1 MTHDDDRGT
10 ASAPPREP
18 ERSPAQG
25 DRNGGGDR
33 REFLVNLAMGGGV
46 VAAYDLLAVEGLLF
60 LMPKQTG
67 PPTRLIFIGRLDD
80 FPPGEV
86 KTVHDL
92 EGRAILIR
100 RKPDGLVAFSSVCP
114 HLGCQVHWQP
124 EENRFFCPCHRGEF
138 DEHGVAYAGPPG
150 DAGQSL
156 ATVPI
161 QVENKVVYLEVEAT
175 PRQGGEA

>member
-1 MTHDDDRGT
+1 MTEDDRSDARHDAREGPDER
-10 ASAPPREP
+10 AS
-18 ERSPAQG
+18 
-25 DRNGGGDR
+25 R
-33 REFLVNLAMGGGV
+33 RDFLAKVAMGGGV
-46 VAAYDLLAVEGLLF
+46 AAAYGLLAVEGLLF
-60 LMPKQTG
+60 LVPRRTA

-100 RKPDGLVAFSSVCP
+100 RTPEGLVAFSSVCP

-124 EENRFFCPCHRGEF
+124 EEDRFFCPCHRGEF
-138 DEHGVAYAGPPG
+138 DENGVAYAGPPG
-150 DAGQSL
+150 DAGQRL

-161 QVENKVVYLEVEAT
+161 QVQDEVVYLEVEAVET
-175 PRQGGEA
+175 RGGEA